1 MKPSEDSNEVCSKL
15 SCNGMFVDVN
25 IHGQH
30 VTLGECEY
38 GLGPKNQKFCFVNG
52 DSVCHKT
59 LFKGLPGIY
68 YSTLPCPNEDI
79 PFNSEFGYLIL
90 G

>member
-1 MKPSEDSNEVCSKL
+1 MKPSEDSNEVCSKS
-15 SCNGMFVDVN
+15 SCNGMLVDVN

-38 GLGPKNQKFCFVNG
+38 GIGPKNQKFCFVNG
-52 DSVCHKT
+52 DSVCHKS
-59 LFKGLPGIY
+59 LVKGLPGIY
-68 YSTLPCPNEDI
+68 YSTLPCPNDDI
-79 PFNSEFGYLIL
+79 PFISEFGYLIL